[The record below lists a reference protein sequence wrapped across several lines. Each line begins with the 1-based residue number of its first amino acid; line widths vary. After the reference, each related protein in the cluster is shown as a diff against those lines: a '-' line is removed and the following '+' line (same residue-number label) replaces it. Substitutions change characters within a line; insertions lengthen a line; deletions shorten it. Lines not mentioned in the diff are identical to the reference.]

1 MHGVVGKLVTKLNQ
15 VGDGGDVLRQSHRLS
30 SKTELVVKNSK
41 E

>member
-1 MHGVVGKLVTKLNQ
+1 MHGVVDKLVTKLNQ